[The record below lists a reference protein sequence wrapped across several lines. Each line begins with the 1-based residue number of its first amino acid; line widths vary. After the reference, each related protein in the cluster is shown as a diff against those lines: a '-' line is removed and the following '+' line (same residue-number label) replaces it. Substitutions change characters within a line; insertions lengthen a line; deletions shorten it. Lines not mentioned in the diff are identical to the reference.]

1 MEGSSWAGA
10 LYLGEHGAVAGARFG
25 PWGAA
30 IGGLGGSM
38 LGGMLG
44 RKLSEGIVNPPNP
57 VYVPM
62 KWDNLP
68 ARPDNLTVKKY
79 IPNVPFK

>member
-1 MEGSSWAGA
+1 
-10 LYLGEHGAVAGARFG
+10 
-25 PWGAA
+25 
-30 IGGLGGSM
+30 M